1 MKVYLFDRLV
11 ERRAELAA
19 LVAGVP
25 DAQLVGSTEIAAV
38 AAEDAGRLQA
48 EVVIVGIHPADG
60 TGPGLVADLDEAC
73 PLATIV
79 VVADEVP
86 ARFRSL
92 CVSAGADH
100 VLARS
105 DGREALRRLLGTLA
119 RQLVIRMQSDP
130 EDAEARRLR
139 ALESYRV
146 LDSPPEFEFDEIVR
160 LAALLCGTPVALI
173 SLVDRDRQWFKAR
186 IGLDAESTPRDIAF
200 CAHAIEGNG
209 VMVVEDAATDVRFRQ
224 NPLVVSE
231 PRIRFYAGAPLLDG
245 DGQALGTLCVID
257 HAPRALS
264 PLMEQTLEILA
275 RQVVARLELR
285 RQFSQLEREL
295 RARSQAEA
303 EFRQTAGFHE
313 ALIDAID
320 GLALEIASP
329 SLDITYISRGA
340 ERLLGYRLAWWRDQP
355 GFWHQVLHE
364 DDRNRVMGL
373 VLACAEDGEE
383 RAIELRMMSAP
394 GEPVW
399 LRGRM
404 QRVPGGPGGRKL
416 RLLLVNVTEVRR
428 AEARAESIST
438 RDELTGLPNR
448 RALKELLHKE
458 LSDSGRRGD
467 KLAFLFIDI
476 DRFKLVNES
485 LGHDA
490 GDNLIVG
497 LGGRLHAALQGAD
510 IVARMGDDEFSVV
523 CTGLQMAEE
532 AAHVA
537 ERLLH
542 EIAEP
547 VWTAGHVF
555 NVSCSIGISVF
566 PDDGRDPDELMRH
579 ADVAM
584 NTAKEHGGNG
594 YRFYL
599 PGMNARAVERLNL
612 ERDLRI
618 ALDRNEFR
626 LHYQPQFS
634 VATGDLIGAEALL
647 RWDHPVHGAIPP
659 MRFIPVAEE
668 TGLIVPIGKWVIRE
682 ACLQLA
688 AWADGGTQLPRV
700 AVNVSGAQFRAGILD
715 TVQDSLGEFALAP
728 ERLEIEI
735 TESVLMED
743 LQRALHS
750 LDPLGELGV
759 RVAIDDFGT
768 GYSSLASLRRLPVH
782 VLKLDRSFIADLVTD
797 ADASAIV
804 RAILAMARSLGLYT
818 IAEGV
823 EHTAQLEALRSL
835 DCNAFQG
842 WLLAPALPALEFGSR
857 FLMASDLAPGLP
869 PSSKAAPATVPYSG
883 FSFSGPPMSP
893 DHV

>member
-25 DAQLVGSTEIAAV
+25 NAELVGSSEIAPMASADAV
-38 AAEDAGRLQA
+38 SLRPDVFVLGL
-48 EVVIVGIHPADG
+48 HPADG
-60 TGPGLVADLDEAC
+60 SGPGLVAEIEELC
-73 PLATIV
+73 PTAMII

-92 CVSAGADH
+92 CVSAGADN
-100 VLARS
+100 VIARNE
-105 DGREALRRLLGTLA
+105 DPGELRRLLGNLA
-119 RQLVIRMQSDP
+119 HQVVIRTQSAPD
-130 EDAEARRLR
+130 DAESRRLR
-139 ALESYRV
+139 SLESYRV
-146 LDSPPEFEFDEIVR
+146 LDTPPEFEFDEIVR

-173 SLVDRDRQWFKAR
+173 SLVDHDRQWFKAR
-186 IGLDAESTPRDIAF
+186 IGLDIEATSRDVSF
-200 CAHAIEGNG
+200 CTHAIEGAG
-209 VMVVEDAATDVRFRQ
+209 LMVVEDAAADPRFRQ

-231 PRIRFYAGAPLLDG
+231 PRIRFYAGAPLRDA

-257 HAPRALS
+257 HTPRKLP
-264 PLMEQTLEILA
+264 PLMAETLEILA

-285 RQFSQLEREL
+285 RQFTQLEREL
-295 RARSQAEA
+295 RARSQAESA
-303 EFRQTAGFHE
+303 FRQTAGFHE

-329 SLDITYISRGA
+329 SLDVTYISRGA

-355 GFWHQVLHE
+355 GFWSQTLHE
-364 DDRNRVMGL
+364 DDRNRVMGS

-383 RAIELRMMSAP
+383 RAIELRMLSAQ

-399 LRGRM
+399 LRGRL
-404 QRVPGGPGGRKL
+404 QRVVAGAGGRRL
-416 RLLLVNVTEVRR
+416 RMLLVNVSEVRR
-428 AEARAESIST
+428 AEARAESVST

-448 RALKELLHKE
+448 RALKELLLKE
-458 LSDSGRRGD
+458 LADSSRRGD
-467 KLAFLFIDI
+467 KLAFLFIDV

-497 LGGRLHAALQGAD
+497 LGGRLHAALDGND
-510 IVARMGDDEFSVV
+510 IVARIGDDEFAVA

-566 PDDGRDPDELMRH
+566 PDDGRDPEELMRH

-584 NTAKEHGGNG
+584 HTAKEHGGNG

-612 ERDLRI
+612 ERDLRL
-618 ALDRNEFR
+618 ALERQEFR
-626 LHYQPQFS
+626 LHYQPQFDVS
-634 VATGDLIGAEALL
+634 SGTLIGAEALL

-659 MRFIPVAEE
+659 GRFIPVAEE
-668 TGLIVPIGKWVIRE
+668 TGLIVQIGQWVIRE

-688 AWADGGTQLPRV
+688 TWGKEGARLPRV
-700 AVNVSGAQFRAGILD
+700 AVNVSSAQFRAGIFD
-715 TVQDSLGEFALAP
+715 SVQDALTAFGLAP

-750 LDPLGELGV
+750 LDPLGDLGV

-782 VLKLDRSFIADLVTD
+782 VLKLDRSFIADVVADTD
-797 ADASAIV
+797 ARAIV
-804 RAILAMARSLGLYT
+804 QAILAMAQSLGLYT

-823 EHTAQLEALRSL
+823 EQTAQLDALRTL
-835 DCNAFQG
+835 ECNAFQG
-842 WLLAPALPALEFGSR
+842 WLRSPALPPVEFRSR
-857 FLMASDLAPGLP
+857 FLLGSDLA
-869 PSSKAAPATVPYSG
+869 VD
-883 FSFSGPPMSP
+883 SP
-893 DHV
+893 VA

>member
-25 DAQLVGSTEIAAV
+25 NAELVGSSDIAPMVSA
-38 AAEDAGRLQA
+38 DATSLRPDVFVLGL
-48 EVVIVGIHPADG
+48 HPADG
-60 TGPGLVADLDEAC
+60 SGPGLVAEIEELC
-73 PLATIV
+73 PTAVVV
-79 VVADEVP
+79 VVADDIP

-92 CVSAGADH
+92 CVSAGADYVISRREDPGEVRR
-100 VLARS
+100 VL
-105 DGREALRRLLGTLA
+105 GNLA
-119 RQLVIRMQSDP
+119 HQVVIRMQSTP
-130 EDAEARRLR
+130 EDAESRRLR
-139 ALESYRV
+139 SLESYRV
-146 LDSPPEFEFDEIVR
+146 LDTPPEFEFDEIVR

-173 SLVDRDRQWFKAR
+173 SLVDHDRQWFKAR
-186 IGLDAESTPRDIAF
+186 IGLDVESTSRDVSF
-200 CAHAIEGNG
+200 CTHAIEGSG
-209 VMVVEDAATDVRFRQ
+209 VMVVEDAAVDPRFRQ

-231 PRIRFYAGAPLLDG
+231 PRIRFYAGAPLRDADG
-245 DGQALGTLCVID
+245 LAVGTLCVID
-257 HAPRALS
+257 HTPRKLA
-264 PLMEQTLEILA
+264 PLMAETLEILA
-275 RQVVARLELR
+275 RQVLARFELR
-285 RQFSQLEREL
+285 RQFAQLEREL
-295 RARSQAEA
+295 RARGQAESA
-303 EFRQTAGFHE
+303 FRQTAGFHE

-329 SLDITYISRGA
+329 SLDVTYISRGA

-355 GFWHQVLHE
+355 GFWNQTLHE
-364 DDRNRVMGL
+364 DDRNRVMGS

-383 RAIELRMMSAP
+383 RAIELRMLSAQ

-399 LRGRM
+399 LRGRL
-404 QRVPGGPGGRKL
+404 QRVATGAGGRRL
-416 RLLLVNVTEVRR
+416 RMLLVNVSEVRR
-428 AEARAESIST
+428 AEARAESVST

-448 RALKELLHKE
+448 RALKELLLKE
-458 LSDSGRRGD
+458 LADSSRRGD

-497 LGGRLHAALQGAD
+497 LGGRLHAALDGND
-510 IVARMGDDEFSVV
+510 IVARIGDDEFAVA

-566 PDDGRDPDELMRH
+566 PDDGRDPEELMRH

-584 NTAKEHGGNG
+584 HTAKEHGGNG

-612 ERDLRI
+612 ERDLRL
-618 ALDRNEFR
+618 ALERQEFR
-626 LHYQPQFS
+626 LHYQPQFD
-634 VATGDLIGAEALL
+634 VATGALIGAEALL

-659 MRFIPVAEE
+659 GRFIPVAEE
-668 TGLIVPIGKWVIRE
+668 TGLIVQIGQWVIRE

-688 AWADGGTQLPRV
+688 TWGKEGTRLPRV
-700 AVNVSGAQFRAGILD
+700 AVNVSSAQFRAGIFD
-715 TVQDSLGEFALAP
+715 SVQDALAACGLAP

-750 LDPLGELGV
+750 LDPLGDFGV

-782 VLKLDRSFIADLVTD
+782 VLKLDRSFIADVVADTD
-797 ADASAIV
+797 ARAIV
-804 RAILAMARSLGLYT
+804 HAILAMARSLGLYT

-823 EHTAQLEALRSL
+823 EQTAQLDALRTL
-835 DCNAFQG
+835 ECNAFQG
-842 WLLAPALPALEFGSR
+842 WLRSPALPPVEFRSR
-857 FLMASDLAPGLP
+857 FLLGSELAVDLP
-869 PSSKAAPATVPYSG
+869 PS
-883 FSFSGPPMSP
+883 
-893 DHV
+893 